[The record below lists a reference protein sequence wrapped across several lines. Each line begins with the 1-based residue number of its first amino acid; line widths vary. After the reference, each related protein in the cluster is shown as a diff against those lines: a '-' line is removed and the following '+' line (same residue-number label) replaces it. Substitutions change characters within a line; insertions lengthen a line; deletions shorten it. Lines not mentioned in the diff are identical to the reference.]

1 MMNRFRCGFDLRI
14 DRAYLL
20 VLAFAFL
27 AVTIIGCTSGGISI
41 IPLGAKLQN
50 ADNAFD
56 EAERVEVRDEDAE
69 KMEKKRKEQQELY
82 DKAMALYL
90 EVIERDT
97 KGKYAQRSHYQIA
110 KIYKRR
116 YDWDKATEH
125 YQAIVAL
132 DPTGYY
138 ANEAKTGTAN
148 IRKNREIIKA
158 KRAEY
163 QNYKAIY
170 DNEPTD
176 ETFNIA
182 AEALYEVARSYKNLE
197 NYTEAIRNYE
207 RLVEEFPEHPKA
219 PQAQF
224 EVGNI
229 YFYTLYDY
237 LGGWDPFVAVT
248 EKFPDSYEA
257 SQAGTLL
264 KETEEILT
272 DIKFSIDEIDK
283 YRNKKAVEYR
293 KTGRKITPADM
304 WVMGYSDQVVQNFQ
318 NIARNW
324 EELRN
329 YPRAINAHKTLARD
343 LSHKKFAAADAM
355 YRTASLYQQNG
366 EYERAI
372 EAYDTLFENAP
383 ESVWRNEAVYQ
394 QAVCYRSIREFGAAY
409 EGFKAYMSI
418 TKGDTPYLREAEQIV
433 RQYELD
439 QDQDGYMFYQEQ
451 EEGTSDQDPNSHPGI
466 GN

>member
-1 MMNRFRCGFDLRI
+1 MNRFTYGFGLRL
-14 DRAYLL
+14 DRTYLL
-20 VLAFAFL
+20 IFAFAFL
-27 AVTIIGCTSGGISI
+27 AVTISGCGPGGFNI

-50 ADNAFD
+50 ADTAFD
-56 EAERVEVRDEDAE
+56 KAETMDIQNDDPE
-69 KMEKKRKEQQELY
+69 KMEKNRKRKQELY
-82 DKAMALYL
+82 DRAIALYS

-97 KGKYAQRSHYQIA
+97 KGKWAQRAHFQIS

-125 YQAIVAL
+125 YQTIVGL

-138 ANEAKTGTAN
+138 ANEAKSGTAN
-148 IRKNREIIKA
+148 IRKNREIIKT

-170 DNEPTD
+170 NDSPTD

-182 AEALYEVARSYKNLE
+182 AGALYEVARAYESLE

-207 RLVEEFPEHPKA
+207 RMVDEFPEHSQA

-224 EVGNI
+224 QVGNV
-229 YFYTLYDY
+229 YFYTLHDY
-237 LGGWDPFVAVT
+237 QAGWPAFIAVD

-264 KETEEILT
+264 KQTNEILT
-272 DIKFSIDEIDK
+272 EIKFLMDEIDK
-283 YRNKKAVEYR
+283 FRNKKAVEYQ

-304 WVMGYSDQVVQNFQ
+304 WVMGMTDQVVQNFQ
-318 NIARNW
+318 QIAGNW
-324 EELRN
+324 EKLRN
-329 YPRAINAHKTLARD
+329 FPRAINAYTTLARD
-343 LSHKKFAAADAM
+343 LSHKKFAAADAL
-355 YRTASLYQQNG
+355 YRTGTLYQQNA

-372 EAYDTLFENAP
+372 DAYNNLFTNAP

-394 QAVCYRSIREFGAAY
+394 QAVCYRSIREFEAAY

-418 TKGDTPYLREAEQIV
+418 TKGDTPYLREAEQII

-439 QDQDGYMFYQEQ
+439 QDDDGYKFYEEQ
-451 EEGTSDQDPNSHPGI
+451 EAGTSDQDANSHPGM
-466 GN
+466 GM

>member
-1 MMNRFRCGFDLRI
+1 MNRFTHGFGLRI
-14 DRAYLL
+14 DRAHLL
-20 VLAFAFL
+20 ILAFAFL
-27 AVTIIGCTSGGISI
+27 AVTILGCGGGGISI

-50 ADNAFD
+50 ADSAFD
-56 EAERVEVRDEDAE
+56 QAETVEVRDDDPE
-69 KMEKKRKEQQELY
+69 KMEKNRQRQQELY
-82 DKAMALYL
+82 DRAMSLYL

-97 KGKYAQRSHYQIA
+97 KGKWAQRAHFQIA

-138 ANEAKTGTAN
+138 ANEAKSGTAN

-170 DNEPTD
+170 DSSPTD

-182 AEALYEVARSYKNLE
+182 AEALYEVARAYESLE
-197 NYTEAIRNYE
+197 NYTEAIRTYE
-207 RLVEEFPEHPKA
+207 RMVEEFPEHSKA
-219 PQAQF
+219 SQAQF
-224 EVGNI
+224 QIGNV

-237 LGGWDPFVAVT
+237 LGGWPAYVAVT
-248 EKFPDSYEA
+248 EKFDDSYEA

-264 KETEEILT
+264 KQTADILQEINEL
-272 DIKFSIDEIDK
+272 KDEINK
-283 YRNKKAVEYR
+283 YRNKKAVEYQ

-304 WVMGYSDQVVQNFQ
+304 WVMGYGDQVVQNFQ
-318 NIARNW
+318 QIAGNW
-324 EELRN
+324 EKLRN
-329 YPRAINAHKTLARD
+329 YPRAINAYKTLARD
-343 LSHKKFAAADAM
+343 LSHKKFAAADAL
-355 YRTASLYQQNG
+355 YRTGTLYQQNG
-366 EYERAI
+366 QYERAI
-372 EAYDTLFENAP
+372 EAYDNLFELAP
-383 ESVWRNEAVYQ
+383 ESTWRNEAVYQ

-418 TKGDTPYLREAEQIV
+418 TKGDVPYLREAEQIV

-439 QDQDGYMFYQEQ
+439 QDEDGYKFYEEQ
-451 EEGTSDQDPNSHPGI
+451 EAGTSDQDASSHPGM
-466 GN
+466 GS

>member
-1 MMNRFRCGFDLRI
+1 MNRFTGGSGLRI

-20 VLAFAFL
+20 ILAFAFL
-27 AVTIIGCTSGGISI
+27 AMTIVGCGQGGISI

-50 ADNAFD
+50 ADTAFD
-56 EAERVEVRDEDAE
+56 EAETMDIRDEDPE
-69 KMEKKRKEQQELY
+69 SMEKKRQRQQELY
-82 DKAMALYL
+82 DKAISLYS

-97 KGKYAQRSHYQIA
+97 KGKWAQRAHYQIA
-110 KIYKRR
+110 RIYKRR

-138 ANEAKTGTAN
+138 ANEAKSGTAN
-148 IRKNREIIKA
+148 IRKNREIIKT

-170 DNEPTD
+170 DDSPTD

-182 AEALYEVARSYKNLE
+182 AEALYEVARAYESLE

-207 RLVEEFPEHPKA
+207 RMVEEFPDHSKA

-224 EVGNI
+224 QVGNV

-237 LGGWDPFVAVT
+237 LGGWPAYIGVT

-264 KETEEILT
+264 KQTNEILT
-272 DIKFSIDEIDK
+272 EIKFLVDEIDK
-283 YRNKKAVEYR
+283 FRNKKAVEYR
-293 KTGRKITPADM
+293 STGRKITPADM

-318 NIARNW
+318 QIAGNW
-324 EELRN
+324 EKLRN
-329 YPRAINAHKTLARD
+329 FPRAINAYKTLARD
-343 LSHKKFAAADAM
+343 LSHKKFAAADAL
-355 YRTASLYQQNG
+355 YRTGTLYQQNG

-372 EAYDTLFENAP
+372 EAYDNLFTNAP

-439 QDQDGYMFYQEQ
+439 QDEDGYKFYEEQ
-451 EEGTSDQDPNSHPGI
+451 EAGTSDQDASSHPGM
-466 GN
+466 GS

>member
-1 MMNRFRCGFDLRI
+1 MNRFTYGFGLQI
-14 DRAYLL
+14 DRTHLL
-20 VLAFAFL
+20 MLAFIFL
-27 AVTIIGCTSGGISI
+27 AGTIIGCGVSI
-41 IPLGAKLQN
+41 VPLGAKLQN
-50 ADNAFD
+50 ADTAFD
-56 EAERVEVRDEDAE
+56 EAETMDVRDDNPET
-69 KMEKKRKEQQELY
+69 MEKNRQRQQELY
-82 DKAMALYL
+82 DRAITLYS

-97 KGKYAQRSHYQIA
+97 KGKWAQRAHYQIA
-110 KIYKRR
+110 KVYKRR
-116 YDWDKATEH
+116 YDWDKAVEH

-138 ANEAKTGTAN
+138 ANEAKSGTAN
-148 IRKNREIIKA
+148 IRKNREVIKA

-182 AEALYEVARSYKNLE
+182 AEALYEVARAYESLE
-197 NYTEAIRNYE
+197 NHTEAIRNYE
-207 RLVEEFPEHPKA
+207 RMVEEFPEHPKA

-224 EVGNI
+224 QIGNV
-229 YFYTLYDY
+229 YFYTLFDY
-237 LGGWDPFVAVT
+237 GGGWPAFVGVA

-264 KETEEILT
+264 KQTNEIL
-272 DIKFSIDEIDK
+272 IEISFLMDEINK
-283 YRNKKAVEYR
+283 FRNKKAVEYQ

-318 NIARNW
+318 QIGGNW
-324 EELRN
+324 EKLRN
-329 YPRAINAHKTLARD
+329 FPRAINAYKTLSRD
-343 LSHKKFAAADAM
+343 LSHKKFASADAM
-355 YRTASLYQQNG
+355 YRIGALYQQNG

-372 EAYDTLFENAP
+372 EAYDNLFENAP

-439 QDQDGYMFYQEQ
+439 QDEDGYKFYEEQ
-451 EEGTSDQDPNSHPGI
+451 EAGTSDQDASSHPGM
-466 GN
+466 GS